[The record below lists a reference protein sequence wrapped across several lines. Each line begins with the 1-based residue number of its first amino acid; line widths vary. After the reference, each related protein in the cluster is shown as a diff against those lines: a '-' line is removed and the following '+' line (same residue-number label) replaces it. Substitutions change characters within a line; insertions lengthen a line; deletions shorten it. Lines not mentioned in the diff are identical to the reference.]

1 MRISDWS
8 SDVCSS
14 DLVGRINDGWT
25 IAKALLGFERIYVG
39 SPKQSRHVFSKLA
52 GLARARGLLQDDAFA
67 ARYGEL
73 QMDVE
78 DLGAFYSH
86 FVEIFKRGEPIPA
99 SISLLK
105 IWATETYQKASRL
118 LLEAAE
124 DRKSTRLN
132 SSH

>member
-73 QMDVE
+73 QMAVE
-78 DLGAFYSH
+78 ELGAFYRSEERR
-86 FVEIFKRGEPIPA
+86 VGKECGSTCR
-99 SISLLK
+99 
-105 IWATETYQKASRL
+105 SRWVP
-118 LLEAAE
+118 
-124 DRKSTRLN
+124 DHSKKKQ
-132 SSH
+132 